1 MFLTNPQGGDDDD
14 EQEDDAMFL
23 ELVWDRVNRA
33 ADCAVCAMHV
43 MTAKNMNKRVYQDDV
58 IDRVAQFV
66 RFHLQNTVYPSFDP
80 VYKEMSK
87 NKDGYIGSMKKKR
100 TYAPSVKDRK
110 ILAIYNKCTELV
122 SMLADLLHIQ
132 LLTDTTV
139 LHLSTMGVAP
149 FFVEN
154 IPELQLSSL
163 KMVTGVFS
171 KYDKHRKLIL
181 DDILAS
187 IARLPQTKRSLRTY
201 RLNRT
206 DNVQMLT
213 ALVMQLIQCVAVL
226 PEKLAKKKGK
236 NKNKEEEKTQENGEE
251 GEGELVVDRDVLV
264 NNNYESAMATAYQ
277 FLTVFLKKCGSKS
290 EDVDYRPL
298 FDNFLQVGKGNY

>member
-1 MFLTNPQGGDDDD
+1 MEQVPVDRLVKLLGILSWNIKDGSNVIPIPQGGDDDEERD
-14 EQEDDAMFL
+14 DDALFL

-43 MTAKNMNKRVYQDDV
+43 MTSKNMKKRVFMDDV
-58 IDRVAQFV
+58 IDRIAQFV

-110 ILAIYNKCTELV
+110 ILNIYNKCTELV
-122 SMLADLLHIQ
+122 GMLADLLQI
-132 LLTDTTV
+132 LTLTDTTV

-163 KMVTGVFS
+163 RMVTGVFS
-171 KYDKHRKLIL
+171 KYDKHRKLVL

-201 RLNRT
+201 RLNRS
-206 DNVQMLT
+206 DNIQMLT
-213 ALVMQLIQCVAVL
+213 ALVLQLIQCVITL
-226 PEKLAKKKGK
+226 PDHIGRPKEDKKVKK
-236 NKNKEEEKTQENGEE
+236 ESDVKDETIEEEEAI
-251 GEGELVVDRDVLV
+251 VDRDVLV
-264 NNNYESAMATAYQ
+264 NNKYESAM
-277 FLTVFLKKCGSKS
+277 
-290 EDVDYRPL
+290 
-298 FDNFLQVGKGNY
+298 

>member
-1 MFLTNPQGGDDDD
+1 MPLDRLVKLLSILSWNIKDGGNIVPIPQGGEEDD
-14 EQEDDAMFL
+14 EEQDDDAMFL

-33 ADCAVCAMHV
+33 ADCAVCAMHI
-43 MTAKNMNKRVYQDDV
+43 MTSKRMNKRVYQEEV
-58 IDRVAQFV
+58 IDRISQFV
-66 RFHLQNTVYPSFDP
+66 RFQLQNTIYPSFDP

-110 ILAIYNKCTELV
+110 ILNIYNKCTELV
-122 SMLADLLHIQ
+122 SLLADLLQMQ

-139 LHLSTMGVAP
+139 LHLSSMGVAP

-154 IPELQLSSL
+154 IPELQLASL

-171 KYDKHRKLIL
+171 KYDKHRKLVL

-201 RLNRT
+201 RLNRS
-206 DNVQMLT
+206 
-213 ALVMQLIQCVAVL
+213 VA
-226 PEKLAKKKGK
+226 
-236 NKNKEEEKTQENGEE
+236 
-251 GEGELVVDRDVLV
+251 
-264 NNNYESAMATAYQ
+264 
-277 FLTVFLKKCGSKS
+277 
-290 EDVDYRPL
+290 
-298 FDNFLQVGKGNY
+298 

>member
-1 MFLTNPQGGDDDD
+1 MVPIPQGGEDDD
-14 EQEDDAMFL
+14 EEQDDDAMFL

-33 ADCAVCAMHV
+33 ADCAVCAMHI
-43 MTAKNMNKRVYQDDV
+43 MTSKRMNKRVYQEEV
-58 IDRVAQFV
+58 IDRISQFV
-66 RFHLQNTVYPSFDP
+66 RFQLQNTIYPSFDP

-110 ILAIYNKCTELV
+110 ILNIYNKCTELV
-122 SMLADLLHIQ
+122 SLLADLLQMQ

-139 LHLSTMGVAP
+139 LHLSSMGVAP

-154 IPELQLSSL
+154 IPELQLASL

-171 KYDKHRKLIL
+171 KYDKHRKLVL

-201 RLNRT
+201 RLNR
-206 DNVQMLT
+206 
-213 ALVMQLIQCVAVL
+213 
-226 PEKLAKKKGK
+226 
-236 NKNKEEEKTQENGEE
+236 
-251 GEGELVVDRDVLV
+251 
-264 NNNYESAMATAYQ
+264 
-277 FLTVFLKKCGSKS
+277 
-290 EDVDYRPL
+290 
-298 FDNFLQVGKGNY
+298 